1 MVYSCNIPIANPQA
15 FVWST
20 IFTSMDSKDTFIEIL
35 SVCKPLDI
43 VYFCKS
49 ASYNILKQQ
58 QQQQPYLNSKN
69 KQNLQL
75 KITLSLRLT
84 NNTIFLKQI

>member
-1 MVYSCNIPIANPQA
+1 MFYSCNIPIANPQA

-20 IFTSMDSKDTFIEIL
+20 IFTSMDSKDTFIETL
-35 SVCKPLDI
+35 YVCKPLDI

-49 ASYNILKQQ
+49 ASYNIQKQQ
-58 QQQQPYLNSKN
+58 QQPSLNSWN

>member
-1 MVYSCNIPIANPQA
+1 
-15 FVWST
+15 
-20 IFTSMDSKDTFIEIL
+20 MDSKDTFIETL
-35 SVCKPLDI
+35 SVCKPLVI

-49 ASYNILKQQ
+49 ASYNIQKQQ
-58 QQQQPYLNSKN
+58 QQPSLNSKN

>member
-20 IFTSMDSKDTFIEIL
+20 IFTSMDSKDTFIETL
-35 SVCKPLDI
+35 SVCKPLVI

-49 ASYNILKQQ
+49 ASYNIQKQQ
-58 QQQQPYLNSKN
+58 QQPSLNSKN